1 MKFPINPPS
10 AFQEM
15 SKPAVRIISAILW
28 LCLISLVGLGLYSCY
43 LQSWDMVG
51 MFVLLVAIVAFC
63 LIYPIISAKAYIEI
77 EGQNIKVVNYIL
89 FVKRERVVQFSQIH
103 KASIEV
109 IRTAGSH
116 AYIPYKYCQREIVF
130 KNEDGKRLFCV
141 FFNDKSYAFFKDY
154 IVNYDE
160 YLKSI
165 R

>member
-15 SKPAVRIISAILW
+15 SRPAVIIISAILW
-28 LCLISLVGLGLYSCY
+28 LCLISLVGLCLYSCY
-43 LQSWDMVG
+43 LQTWDMVG
-51 MFVLLVAIVAFC
+51 MFVIGVAIVAFW
-63 LIYPIISAKAYIEI
+63 LIYPVFSDKARVET
-77 EGQNIKVVNYIL
+77 EGQSIRVIKYVL

-103 KASIEV
+103 KASVEKI
-109 IRTAGSH
+109 
-116 AYIPYKYCQREIVF
+116 YNKYLPSERRFRRIVF
-130 KNEDGKRLFCV
+130 EDFDGKTLFRV
-141 FFNDKSYAFFKDY
+141 FFTDKSYEFFKDY